1 MLILFYLDLLRE
13 QLVLNEAKLI
23 AQACHHHPSPYSAA
37 MTALQPQYGLPHQ
50 LAQSEDV
57 ALMNWSDIKAG
68 DSKPFN
74 YFSLIVDLL
83 VGMLTSLEGPH
94 GLELSCTG
102 HVDRLLSKLPK
113 NYRYGFI
120 EHLQLRGRL
129 STDSLNPCNIHDLTE
144 WLMVKAEAQ
153 SLL

>member
-1 MLILFYLDLLRE
+1 MLS
-13 QLVLNEAKLI
+13 
-23 AQACHHHPSPYSAA
+23 SP
-37 MTALQPQYGLPHQ
+37 
-50 LAQSEDV
+50 
-57 ALMNWSDIKAG
+57 
-68 DSKPFN
+68 
-74 YFSLIVDLL
+74 
-83 VGMLTSLEGPH
+83 EGPH

-113 NYRYGFI
+113 HYRYGFI

-129 STDSLNPCNIHDLTE
+129 SIDSLNPCNIHDLTE